1 MALLDEQIEGKYEIL
16 EKLREGGMGAIYKV
30 RHRLLDE
37 LRVVKVIRANLES
50 PDAGDRFL
58 REARVA
64 IRLRHPNIAQLHD
77 FAIASDGNAYIVMEL
92 IDGSTLQE
100 ILKLHGP
107 PPIPLSLEIAR
118 QAVKALGYLH
128 RQRIVHRDVSPD
140 NLMLTR
146 DADGHPLVKLI
157 DLGIAK
163 AFEGAGGLTTTGIF
177 LGKPRY
183 ASPEQFG
190 GTGLDARSDLY
201 SFGVVLYE
209 LLTGY
214 CPISGNDPASFMA
227 GHLLRP
233 PLAFSESDPD
243 GKLPQALRELLLKA
257 LAKEP
262 AQRVGSA
269 EELLWA
275 LTMVQD
281 LFEPATT
288 SDLESVLAALAEIQ
302 TELPVRPGSTQS
314 RLDHEFWMTQ
324 TPPPAARVP
333 LEAPGATIVPPL
345 GSSLAESVKTQRL
358 ASASEPAPQPT
369 RNLPMLDGEAAR
381 TRVTPLP
388 ATEPPATLETPLR
401 PVPAEPGSVRP
412 SLSPSPSILDDLT
425 WVTSGPARP
434 VSPSGDALLAAQPQ
448 RVPVAEPVRQ
458 PAVSAD
464 VVRSAGPGLK
474 IALIAGCV
482 ALALLTGAVGAWW
495 LTRKPAPPPPAPS
508 ALPEVAVT
516 AAAPTASTAPRS
528 TPGPAPEAPRSP
540 ASTDEFRIAAK
551 QKDQDKKIV
560 TPDPSGAPAQKPADA
575 APMQRGDLI
584 LHGLPNVEE
593 PEATDLPKYSYPAAA
608 HGSGKS
614 AKVRVSVLVDEN
626 GKVADAVVKEGDSSG
641 LGFNE
646 AALEAARKVPFAPA
660 TRDGV
665 PGKMWTELIFEFAE

>member
-1 MALLDEQIEGKYEIL
+1 LALLDEHIEGKYEIL

-64 IRLRHPNIAQLHD
+64 NRLRHPNIAQLHD
-77 FAIASDGNAYIVMEL
+77 FAIAADGNAYIVMEL

-100 ILKLHGP
+100 ILKRHGP

-128 RQRIVHRDVSPD
+128 RQKIVHRDVSPD

-163 AFEGAGGLTTTGIF
+163 AFEGAGGMTTTGIF

-183 ASPEQFG
+183 ASPEQFS

-233 PLAFSESDPD
+233 PLPFAESDPD
-243 GKLPQALRELLLKA
+243 GKLPPALRELVFRTLT
-257 LAKEP
+257 KEP

-281 LFEPATT
+281 QFEPATT
-288 SDLESVLAALAEIQ
+288 ADLETVLAALSQAQAE
-302 TELPVRPGSTQS
+302 TPVRPGSTQS
-314 RLDHEFWMTQ
+314 RLDQEFWMTQ
-324 TPPPAARVP
+324 TPAPAPRVP
-333 LEAPGATIVPPL
+333 DPPGTTLVPPL
-345 GSSLAESVKTQRL
+345 GASLAESVKTQRL
-358 ASASEPAPQPT
+358 PGATPAGSEPT
-369 RNLPMLDGEAAR
+369 RVLPMLDGEAAR

-388 ATEPPATLETPLR
+388 VAEAARTMEAPLR
-401 PVPAEPGSVRP
+401 PSRP
-412 SLSPSPSILDDLT
+412 SVLDDLT
-425 WVTSGPARP
+425 WVTTATPRPAAAQPPPPAAIPAQVAAP
-434 VSPSGDALLAAQPQ
+434 VAGRSPKAALLA
-448 RVPVAEPVRQ
+448 V
-458 PAVSAD
+458 
-464 VVRSAGPGLK
+464 G
-474 IALIAGCV
+474 I
-482 ALALLTGAVGAWW
+482 ALALLAGGAGAWW
-495 LTRKPAPPPPAPS
+495 LTRKPAPEPLPAASAAPPEVVVAPAPPAQAPS
-508 ALPEVAVT
+508 
-516 AAAPTASTAPRS
+516 
-528 TPGPAPEAPRSP
+528 PAPAVPKSP
-540 ASTDEFRIAAK
+540 GATEEFRDAAK
-551 QKDQDKKIV
+551 PATKEQAK
-560 TPDPSGAPAQKPADA
+560 TPSDPPQKPADVP
-575 APMQRGDLI
+575 PMQRGDLI
-584 LHGLPNVEE
+584 LRGLPNVEE
-593 PEATDLPKYSYPAAA
+593 PEAGDLPKYSYPAAA
-608 HGSGKS
+608 HGSGKT
-614 AKVRVSVLVDEN
+614 AKVRVSVLVDET
-626 GKVADAVVKEGDSSG
+626 GKVINTVVKEGDSSE

-646 AALEAARKVPFAPA
+646 AALEAAKKVRFAAA
-660 TRDGV
+660 TRDGI

>member
-1 MALLDEQIEGKYEIL
+1 LALLDEHIEGKYEIL

-37 LRVVKVIRANLES
+37 LRVVKVVRANLES

-77 FAIASDGNAYIVMEL
+77 FAIAADGNAYIVMEL

-201 SFGVVLYE
+201 SFGVVFYE
-209 LLTGY
+209 LLTGC

-233 PLAFSESDPD
+233 PLAFSESDPEV
-243 GKLPQALRELLLKA
+243 KLPPALRELLFKTLT
-257 LAKEP
+257 KEP
-262 AQRVGSA
+262 AQRIGSA

-281 LFEPATT
+281 QFEPATT
-288 SDLESVLAALAEIQ
+288 ADLEAVLAALPEVQAE
-302 TELPVRPGSTQS
+302 TPVRPGSTQS

-333 LEAPGATIVPPL
+333 LESPGATLVPPL

-358 ASASEPAPQPT
+358 PGTSPAAPDATAAGPSPT
-369 RNLPMLDGEAAR
+369 RILPMLDGEAAR
-381 TRVTPLP
+381 TRITPLAP
-388 ATEPPATLETPLR
+388 AEPARTLEAPLR
-401 PVPAEPGSVRP
+401 PSV
-412 SLSPSPSILDDLT
+412 LDDLT
-425 WVTSGPARP
+425 WVTTRTARP
-434 VSPSGDALLAAQPQ
+434 AAAPPPTPPMTAAPPAQA
-448 RVPVAEPVRQ
+448 AEPV
-458 PAVSAD
+458 SG
-464 VVRSAGPGLK
+464 RSSK
-474 IALIAGCV
+474 TALIAGGI
-482 ALALLTGAVGAWW
+482 ALALLTGGAGAWW
-495 LTRKPAPPPPAPS
+495 LTRKPVPEPPPAAASQP
-508 ALPEVAVT
+508 PEVVVPP
-516 AAAPTASTAPRS
+516 AAAPVSANPSPVPAASK
-528 TPGPAPEAPRSP
+528 APE
-540 ASTDEFRIAAK
+540 STEEFGAAAK
-551 QKDQDKKIV
+551 AGKKEQSKKIV
-560 TPDPSGAPAQKPADA
+560 TPDPAAAPPPKAADL

-584 LHGLPNVEE
+584 LRGLPNVEE
-593 PEATDLPKYSYPAAA
+593 PEAADLPKYSYPAAA

-614 AKVRVSVLVDEN
+614 ARVRVSVLVDEN
-626 GKVADAVVKEGDSSG
+626 GKVANAVIKEGDSSG

-660 TRDGV
+660 TRDGI